1 MAIEDLDLEFEDEG
15 EVSGTEALDVS
26 DDLSFSANEEDE
38 AAPKR
43 SAPKKRPQPRSQE
56 QSEEVED
63 SEENI
68 SDIGQARARTR
79 PNQSRQPISK
89 ANNHANGQS
98 RGMGSNGDLEDLK
111 EEIAILKQQMQ
122 AIEHQ
127 ADVRVAV
134 AEAEKEYL
142 IEYVSNAKLL
152 DHQVTQVLSRINKK
166 VPQLV
171 TEVKMVKKYMQDFLV
186 KSNPKKKK
194 DDAA

>member
-56 QSEEVED
+56 PQED

-68 SDIGQARARTR
+68 TDIGQARARTR
-79 PNQSRQPISK
+79 STTNNDSRQPIPKS
-89 ANNHANGQS
+89 NNHANGQS

-111 EEIAILKQQMQ
+111 EEIAILRQQMQ

-152 DHQVTQVLSRINKK
+152 DHQVTQVLGRINKK
-166 VPQLV
+166 VPQLA
-171 TEVKMVKKYMQDFLV
+171 TEVKMVRKYMQDFLS

-194 DDAA
+194 DAA